1 MRPHSV
7 TILLWGVFLI
17 GVWNGG
23 RAFALQQSLALPL
36 PARLDPGWR
45 LVIALIWAV
54 LFISAA
60 VALWQRRRGTPPFT
74 RPLIPN
80 LLLCY
85 ALFNLSLFALGIR
98 APLNRQSWLMETILY
113 AGLVL
118 FSYWTMNRPATLSYF
133 SHKESLERP

>member
-23 RAFALQQSLALPL
+23 RVIALQQSLALTL
-36 PARLDPGWR
+36 PVRLTTGWR
-45 LVIALIWAV
+45 LAAALIWAV
-54 LFISAA
+54 LFIGATS
-60 VALWQRRRGTPPFT
+60 ALWQRRPFT

-80 LLLCY
+80 LLLGY
-85 ALFNLSLFALGIR
+85 AMFNLSLLALAIR
-98 APLNRQSWLMETILY
+98 IPLNRQSWLIETILY
-113 AGLVL
+113 TGLVL

-133 SHKESLERP
+133 SHKESLERESER